1 MNEELRQFIKESLEL
16 GLARDAIRNVLLEAG
31 WQERDVNSA
40 LEAFADVDFP
50 VAVPRPRP
58 YLHAREAFLYL
69 VSFITLYAF
78 AFSLGAV
85 FFGLIDYHFSSSIY
99 RFDPGPSAA
108 QTTALAA
115 VIVAFPL
122 YLFLMRRLA
131 TAVAAD
137 PERRQSLIRRW
148 LTYLTLVVGAAV
160 ILGDVIA
167 LLARLLAGDPTAGF
181 VLKVFAILVIT
192 GPIFGYYLWDM
203 RQAEDEVTES
213 VARAAPV
220 LRGVVIA
227 AILVVVVTIGYSIY
241 LVGTPGQQRDVR
253 LDEQRISDL
262 RNISSNID
270 TYLGIN
276 YRMPS
281 YLTELVGPR
290 YYVRSLEDPGTD
302 VPYDYRVIEGTR
314 YELCAIFATNSSEG
328 IQGERRTFS
337 ETLWSHGVGLT
348 CFQLTARAEPR

>member
-31 WQERDVNSA
+31 WQERDVSSA
-40 LEAFADVDFP
+40 LCAFAEVDFP

-58 YLHAREAFLYL
+58 YMHAREAFLYL

-99 RFDPGPSAA
+99 RYDPGPSAA

-122 YLFLMRRLA
+122 YLFLMRRLGA
-131 TAVAAD
+131 AVAAD

-220 LRGVVIA
+220 LRGLVIA
-227 AILVVVVTIGYSIY
+227 AIVIVIATLGYSIY
-241 LVGTPGQQRDVR
+241 LVGTPGQQRDTR
-253 LDEQRISDL
+253 LDDQRITDL
-262 RNISSNID
+262 RNISRNID
-270 TYLGIN
+270 TYLELN
-276 YRMPS
+276 ERMPGS
-281 YLTELVGPR
+281 LRDLTGPR
-290 YYVRSLEDPGTD
+290 FYVDSIEDPETGVPYEYRIIRGTD
-302 VPYDYRVIEGTR
+302 
-314 YELCAIFATNSSEG
+314 YELCAVFSTNTS
-328 IQGERRTFS
+328 ERRDERRSFS
-337 ETLWSHGVGLT
+337 EQIRDHGIGRA
-348 CFQLTARAEPR
+348 CFQLVARAEPR

>member
-1 MNEELRQFIKESLEL
+1 MNEELRQFVKESLEK
-16 GLARDAIRNVLLEAG
+16 GLEREAIRNVLLEAG
-31 WQERDVNSA
+31 WQEQDLRPA
-40 LEAFADVDFP
+40 FGAFAEVDFP
-50 VAVPRPRP
+50 VAVPRPHP

-85 FFGLIDYHFSSSIY
+85 FFGIIDYHFSSSIY
-99 RFDPGPSAA
+99 RQNPGPSTA

-115 VIVAFPL
+115 IIVAFPL

-148 LTYLTLVVGAAV
+148 LTYLTLVVGAAI

-167 LLARLLAGDPTAGF
+167 LLSRLLAGDPTTGF
-181 VLKVFAILVIT
+181 TLKVVAILLIT

-203 RQAEDEVTES
+203 RQTEDQVTAS

-220 LRGVVIA
+220 LRGVVIL
-227 AILVVVVTIGYSIY
+227 AIVVVVATLGYSIY

-253 LDEQRISDL
+253 LDNRRISDL
-262 RNISSNID
+262 RNISRNID
-270 TYLGIN
+270 TYLDLN
-276 YRMPS
+276 NEMPQR
-281 YLTELVGPR
+281 LEDLVGPR
-290 YYVRSLEDPGTD
+290 FHVRSIEDPDTGD
-302 VPYDYRVIEGTR
+302 LYEYRVIEGTD
-314 YELCAIFATNSSEG
+314 YELCAVFATDTSERR
-328 IQGERRTFS
+328 GERRSFS
-337 ETLWSHGVGLT
+337 EQIRDHGIGKA
-348 CFQLTARAEPR
+348 CFQLVAKAEP

>member
-1 MNEELRQFIKESLEL
+1 MNQELRQFIKESLER
-16 GLARDAIRNVLLEAG
+16 GQEREAIRNVLVEAG
-31 WQERDVNSA
+31 WPEREVNSGLA
-40 LEAFADVDFP
+40 AFADVAFP

-69 VSFITLYAF
+69 VSFISLYVF

-99 RFDPGPSAA
+99 RYHPGPSAA

-122 YLFLMRRLA
+122 YLFLMRRLT
-131 TAVAAD
+131 TAVAVD

-167 LLARLLAGDPTAGF
+167 LLSRLLAGDPTTGF
-181 VLKVFAILVIT
+181 VLKVVAILVIT

-203 RQAEDEVTES
+203 RQAEEEVTES
-213 VARAAPV
+213 TARAAPV
-220 LRGVVIA
+220 LLGMVIAAVVVVIA
-227 AILVVVVTIGYSIY
+227 TLGYSIY

-253 LDEQRISDL
+253 LDERRVDDL
-262 RNISSNID
+262 RDISRNID
-270 TYLGIN
+270 RYLELN
-276 YRMPS
+276 NAMPES
-281 YLTELVGPR
+281 LEALKGPR
-290 YYVRSLEDPGTD
+290 YNVRSIEDPESGA
-302 VPYDYRVIEGTR
+302 PYGYRVIEGNAF
-314 YELCAIFATNSSEG
+314 ELCAVFTTDSSEG
-328 IQGERRTFS
+328 RRGESRRFS
-337 ETLWSHGVGLT
+337 ERAWDHGAGLT
-348 CFQLTARAEPR
+348 CFDLEARAEP